1 MIIDRI
7 FLINFFFFSQSDQ
20 RLRRMMRVVLFASL
34 QNQSNSKLN
43 LSPNLRETLPWRR
56 MMKM

>member
-1 MIIDRI
+1 
-7 FLINFFFFSQSDQ
+7 
-20 RLRRMMRVVLFASL
+20 MRVVLFASL

-43 LSPNLRETLPWRR
+43 LSPNLRVTLPWRR